1 MTVEWKGSNGREFY
15 LDNQIKKNKWSIG
28 AEVGVRFGRTLFYL
42 LDNNPRLQMYAID
55 IDISQFY
62 SSQIKE
68 KYGDRIIA
76 LEGNSSLV
84 AEHILTKLD
93 FVFSLFNNE
102 TLSLELSL
110 VRSAAFIPFSTNF
123 IAIN

>member
-1 MTVEWKGSNGREFY
+1 MAKIKNPLPMTVEWKGSNGREFY

-62 SSQIKE
+62 SSQI
-68 KYGDRIIA
+68 
-76 LEGNSSLV
+76 
-84 AEHILTKLD
+84 
-93 FVFSLFNNE
+93 
-102 TLSLELSL
+102 
-110 VRSAAFIPFSTNF
+110 
-123 IAIN
+123 